1 MKEIQRSVKQSQSEF
16 DKQKALLD
24 QKIEYLEQSLK
35 ERTDKERDTSSS
47 WRTQKAELSQE
58 IKQPQGKYEADIKLL
73 NKQLEEEKERTQDLE
88 L

>member
-58 IKQPQGKYEADIKLL
+58 IKQAQGKYEADIKLL
-73 NKQLEEEKERTQDLE
+73 NKQLEEEKERTQDME

>member
-58 IKQPQGKYEADIKLL
+58 IKQAQGKYEADIKLL